1 MSKISSCAAAR
12 AQKTPQT
19 GGLKMQSNNSRLWL
33 KLAVAS
39 LALMAAGH
47 HDGARAA
54 DDVIKIGVL
63 TDMSGVAVDEMGP
76 GSVLAATMA
85 AEAMGGE
92 VAGKKIEI
100 LVGDHQQKPDVGV
113 SVVRRWIDEE
123 GINAVVDVPNSSVA
137 LAINNIARDANI
149 VFMPSSS
156 QTMEL
161 TGAQCSPNT
170 VRFTTDVYV
179 TSHALPSALM
189 QGGKNKKWF
198 LIYADN
204 NYGRSLVENAT
215 QAITDLGGEVVGTLP
230 HPPGNTDFSSH
241 VLQAQAS
248 GADVIGLATYSV
260 DLTNFLKQAA
270 EFGLLGSGDV
280 QFAGFVLAIT
290 NVRALGL
297 ELAQGLYAASPFYW
311 DYNDST
317 REFAKQFNPRHPTG
331 ISIQEF
337 TGGVYGSTLHYLK
350 AVDALGSA
358 EDGRAVVEK
367 MKEMPVDDPL
377 HGKGTVRVD
386 GSVVHDI
393 LLLQVKKPE
402 ESHGEWDLFNVVDVL
417 PGEKAF
423 GPLNPDCPLVAKQ

>member
-1 MSKISSCAAAR
+1 MPFFKRQIWREIAI
-12 AQKTPQT
+12 
-19 GGLKMQSNNSRLWL
+19 
-33 KLAVAS
+33 AS
-39 LALMAAGH
+39 LALAALSTPQFVSAQE
-47 HDGARAA
+47 DT
-54 DDVIKIGVL
+54 IKIGVL

-85 AEAMGGE
+85 AEAFGGE
-92 VAGKKIEI
+92 IAGKKIEI

-113 SVVRRWIDEE
+113 SVVRRWIEEE

-149 VFMPSSS
+149 VFMPASS

-198 LIYADN
+198 LIHTDN
-204 NYGRSLVENAT
+204 NYGRSLVENASE
-215 QAITDLGGEVVGTLP
+215 AIEALGGEVVGTLP

-248 GADVIGLATYSV
+248 GADVVGLATYSV

-270 EFGLLGSGDV
+270 EFGLLGGGNI

-297 ELAQGLYAASPFYW
+297 DLAQGLYAATPFYW

-317 REFAKQFNPRHPTG
+317 RAFADEFNPRHPTG

-350 AVDALGSA
+350 AVEALGSA
-358 EDGRAVVEK
+358 EDGKAVVDK
-367 MKEMPVDDPL
+367 MKEMPVEDPL
-377 HGKGTVRVD
+377 HGTGHVRVD

-393 LLLQVKKPE
+393 LLLQVKKPD
-402 ESHGEWDLFNVVDVL
+402 ESNGEWDLFKVVDVL

-423 GPLNPDCPLVAKQ
+423 GPLNPECPLVEGN

>member
-1 MSKISSCAAAR
+1 MGLTGGLALAAAVAVGLALGAPAR
-12 AQKTPQT
+12 AQDT
-19 GGLKMQSNNSRLWL
+19 
-33 KLAVAS
+33 
-39 LALMAAGH
+39 
-47 HDGARAA
+47 
-54 DDVIKIGVL
+54 IKIGVL

-85 AEAMGGE
+85 AEDMGGSIN
-92 VAGKKIEI
+92 GKKIEI

-123 GINAVVDVPNSSVA
+123 HVNAIVDVPNSSVA
-137 LAINNIARDANI
+137 LAINNIAREANI
-149 VFMPSSS
+149 VFMPASS
-156 QTMEL
+156 QTMAL
-161 TGAQCSPNT
+161 TGEQCSPNT

-198 LIYADN
+198 LIHTDN

-215 QAITDLGGEVVGTLP
+215 EAVQALGGTVVGTLP

-248 GADVIGLATYSV
+248 GADVVGLATYSV

-270 EFGLLGSGDV
+270 EFGLLGGGEI

-297 ELAQGLYAASPFYW
+297 DLAKGLYAASPFYW

-317 REFAKQFNPRHPTG
+317 RAFAKRFNPRHPTG

-350 AVDALGSA
+350 AVKALGSA
-358 EDGRAVVEK
+358 EDGLAVVNK
-367 MKEMPVDDPL
+367 MKEIPVDDPL
-377 HGKGTVRVD
+377 HGKGVVRVD

-393 LLLQVKKPE
+393 LLLQVKQPD
-402 ESHGEWDLFNVVDVL
+402 ESKAEWDFFKVSDVL
-417 PGEKAF
+417 PGENAF
-423 GPLNPDCPLVAKQ
+423 GPLNPACPLVAAAK